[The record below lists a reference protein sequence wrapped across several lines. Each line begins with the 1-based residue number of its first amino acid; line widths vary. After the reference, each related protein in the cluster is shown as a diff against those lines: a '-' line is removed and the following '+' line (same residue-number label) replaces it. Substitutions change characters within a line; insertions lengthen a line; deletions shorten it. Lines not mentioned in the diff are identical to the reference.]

1 MGAIVLLFFFSS
13 SPGWA
18 AGPGRSSHFLYIPAR
33 RERHCII
40 MNNLTYPPP
49 IHSPLHS
56 SLYSFKLMTV
66 LCVCVCVCVCCTAEQ
81 QQHTRT
87 PTVKKKKEKE
97 KETKRKNLRGSVL
110 RPGSVL
116 PSHLPH
122 SEERILLLHPPH
134 NRPPLFIVVGLSKVD
149 SFPAPA
155 PLPITR
161 TTTIMSICLLQTYL
175 SSISRIYCLFI
186 LINKTLRCISMPDSS

>member
-1 MGAIVLLFFFSS
+1 MFCCSFFFS

-66 LCVCVCVCVCCTAEQ
+66 LCVCVCCTAEQ

-87 PTVKKKKEKE
+87 PTVKKKKKKKME
-97 KETKRKNLRGSVL
+97 KETKKTSAAPCSAPALS
-110 RPGSVL
+110 
-116 PSHLPH
+116 LPH
-122 SEERILLLHPPH
+122 TEERILLLLHPPH
-134 NRPPLFIVVGLSKVD
+134 NRPPLFIVVVGLSKVD

-155 PLPITR
+155 PPTITR
-161 TTTIMSICLLQTYL
+161 TTTIHVYMY
-175 SSISRIYCLFI
+175 I
-186 LINKTLRCISMPDSS
+186 L

>member
-1 MGAIVLLFFFSS
+1 MGAIVLMFFFSS

-66 LCVCVCVCVCCTAEQ
+66 LCVCVCVLHYRATTT
-81 QQHTRT
+81 HTNPNSQKEKKRKKRNE
-87 PTVKKKKEKE
+87 KKKPP
-97 KETKRKNLRGSVL
+97 RLRAPPQL
-110 RPGSVL
+110 F

-122 SEERILLLHPPH
+122 TEERILLLHPPH

-161 TTTIMSICLLQTYL
+161 TATIMSICLL
-175 SSISRIYCLFI
+175 
-186 LINKTLRCISMPDSS
+186 